1 MSENASWQHRP
12 VPLAHGH
19 TAPRD
24 HGPATLVISG
34 GRPGVGATTVAVQL
48 AASLAQ
54 DAHRIVL
61 VDADLYGADVA
72 AYCNLA
78 GGLGIG
84 EVLSG
89 RKTIHEVL
97 QRGPAGM
104 QVLAGAASAET
115 RGSLSERAIQRVLK
129 QMRTL
134 APHADCLLVDAGNQP
149 SDFTA
154 RMWSAADR
162 LLLVTSPDAVAV
174 MDSYALVKTLLTR
187 QSLRRPVLL
196 VVNQVAGEATA
207 ADVHRRIDQS
217 CRRFLGLAVEFA
229 GWLPHERVIARGE
242 ISESLAS
249 SFARLAKHV
258 LDSQQAPHPQRIA
271 A

>member
-1 MSENASWQHRP
+1 MSDSAPRQHRP
-12 VPLAHGH
+12 APPANGS
-19 TAPRD
+19 APPRD
-24 HGPATLVISG
+24 GGSTTLVISG
-34 GRPGVGATTVAVQL
+34 GRPGVGATTVAVHL

-54 DAHRIVL
+54 DAHRVVL

-72 AYCNLA
+72 AHCDLT

-84 EVLSG
+84 DVLVG

-115 RGSLSERAIQRVLK
+115 RSGMSERAIQRLLK
-129 QMRTL
+129 QMRSL
-134 APHADCLLVDAGNQP
+134 APHADCVLVDAGNQP

-154 RMWSAADR
+154 RVWSTADR

-187 QSLRRPVLL
+187 QSLHRPLLL
-196 VVNQVAGEATA
+196 VVNQVADEAMA
-207 ADVHRRIDQS
+207 VDVHRRIDQS

-229 GWLPHERVIARGE
+229 GWLPCERSIARRE
-242 ISESLAS
+242 ISASLAGWS
-249 SFARLAKHV
+249 ARLARRV
-258 LDSQQAPHPQRIA
+258 LEPHEPLHPQRMA

>member
-1 MSENASWQHRP
+1 MSENASRLHRL
-12 VPLAHGH
+12 VPPRHG
-19 TAPRD
+19 AAPPRD

-34 GRPGVGATTVAVQL
+34 GRPGVGATTVAVHL

-72 AYCNLA
+72 ARCRLA

-84 EVLSG
+84 EVLFG

-97 QRGPAGM
+97 QLGPSGM

-115 RGSLSERAIQRVLK
+115 RSGLSERAIQRLLR

-134 APHADCLLVDAGNQP
+134 APHADWLLVDAGNQP

-154 RMWSAADR
+154 RIWSAADS

-174 MDSYALVKTLLTR
+174 MDTYALVKTLLTR
-187 QSLRRPVLL
+187 QTLRRPLLL
-196 VVNQVAGEATA
+196 VVNQVADEPTA

-217 CRRFLGLAVEFA
+217 CRRFLGLNVEFA
-229 GWLPHERVIARGE
+229 GWLPDERAIARSE
-242 ISESLAS
+242 ISDSLAS

-258 LDSQQAPHPQRIA
+258 LESQQPARPHRKA